1 MRIAIWEVTMIRHYI
16 TKYWEDGARYA
27 EAWLQVSVLGR
38 CWCFSRKRVRIDDD
52 GSPEGEPGD

>member
-1 MRIAIWEVTMIRHYI
+1 MIRHYI